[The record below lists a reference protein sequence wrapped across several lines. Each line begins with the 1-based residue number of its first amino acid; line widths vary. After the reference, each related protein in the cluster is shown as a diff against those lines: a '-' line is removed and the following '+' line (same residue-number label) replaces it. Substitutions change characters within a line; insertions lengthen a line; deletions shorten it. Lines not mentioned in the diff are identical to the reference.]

1 MSRHRRIDKIYFKLV
16 GLDFDNLS
24 FTNHIVINEVLA
36 ELKALRDEGERD
48 ELPPPLPVEATQSE
62 AMSNVIHLVRP
73 KSQSELRVM
82 ILDEDFEMQSLV
94 GYALRGE
101 PGVDL
106 TLERSPQAALRSIA
120 KELPDVIML
129 DVQMKEMS
137 CHEFI
142 SHLRKID
149 RTTSRSSLVLT
160 IRTNTRRAPRLK
172 WALRTTSPGPTIS
185 PKYASRLNFAVRTR
199 ENYVDD
205 DGPHIVRRDR
215 GLHPWAHGAAV
226 LRDGT
231 HPGSQVPHQCSGAAH
246 GQEASTLP

>member
-36 ELKALRDEGERD
+36 ELKALRDEGESD

-149 RTTSRSSLVLT
+149 RSHGIAIIIGSNNPNQHEKSAAFEMGAEDY
-160 IRTNTRRAPRLK
+160 ITRPYDLSEVRFK
-172 WALRTTSPGPTIS
+172 IKLRC
-185 PKYASRLNFAVRTR
+185 
-199 ENYVDD
+199 ENKRKLC
-205 DGPHIVRRDR
+205 G
-215 GLHPWAHGAAV
+215 
-226 LRDGT
+226 
-231 HPGSQVPHQCSGAAH
+231 
-246 GQEASTLP
+246 